1 MDAKKR
7 SRMLG
12 ALHRRKK
19 DLEYWSKLEDSIPQ
33 KTDQRDGFTVKKEKA
48 VHEVAILQSRLG
60 VS

>member
-1 MDAKKR
+1 
-7 SRMLG
+7 MLG